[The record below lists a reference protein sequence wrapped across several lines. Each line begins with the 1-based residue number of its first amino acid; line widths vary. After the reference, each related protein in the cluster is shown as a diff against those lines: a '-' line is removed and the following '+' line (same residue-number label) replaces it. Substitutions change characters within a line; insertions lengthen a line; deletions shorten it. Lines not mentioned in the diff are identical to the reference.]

1 MKEFDRPSFEEQNAA
16 LEQDPFAGRVFLNS
30 PIPAVGQM
38 VDVPPDKSSNNF
50 ENIIDSIR

>member
-30 PIPAVGQM
+30 PIPAVGQI
-38 VDVPPDKSSNNF
+38 VDVPPDKTIKQF
-50 ENIIDSIR
+50 